1 MNRRL
6 LALLLTASV
15 LPAACTGSLFQSK
28 ATVPTVYLLSA
39 NLGPA
44 PALPAVTAADLAILR
59 PRIRRGLES
68 DHIAVLYS
76 DRRLDYF
83 ADGRWSGP
91 LDEVVQDLTVQAFR
105 SAGVLRNVTADAS
118 AFASGY
124 WLELDVNDFQAEYS
138 AVGTAPTIRVHL
150 SARLGSAGDRRI
162 LASFDATA
170 VQPAAADRLS
180 AIVAAYEKA
189 VDGALAAVVADT
201 MRTLAG
207 VKTGPGP

>member
-1 MNRRL
+1 MKRRL
-6 LALLLTASV
+6 LGLLLAASV
-15 LPAACTGSLFQSK
+15 LQTACTGSLFQSK

-39 NLGPA
+39 NLGTA
-44 PALPAVTAADLAILR
+44 PAAQAVTAADLAVLR

-68 DHIAVLYS
+68 DRIAVLYP

-105 SAGVLRNVTADAS
+105 SGAVLRNVSADAS

-124 WLELDVNDFQAEYS
+124 WLELDVSDFQAEYS
-138 AVGTAPTIRVHL
+138 AADTAPTIRVHL
-150 SARLGSAGDRRI
+150 TARLGSAGDRRI

-170 VQPAAADRLS
+170 VQPAASNRLS

-189 VDGALAAVVADT
+189 ADGVLATVIADT
-201 MRTLAG
+201 MGTLG
-207 VKTGPGP
+207 GLKTGPSP